1 MREGIEIEIKKIL
14 AIEQETEQRG
24 IIFTYNKTENTE
36 VKSEIKKKVLKPKEL
51 AFVFYRTSVSWYTIK
66 IRHSVAYPIYTL
78 YKE

>member
-14 AIEQETEQRG
+14 AIEHETEQRG

-36 VKSEIKKKVLKPKEL
+36 VKSEIKKKVSKPKEL
-51 AFVFYRTSVSWYTIK
+51 AVVFYRTSVSWYTIK
-66 IRHSVAYPIYTL
+66 IRDSVAYPIYTL

>member
-36 VKSEIKKKVLKPKEL
+36 VKSEKKSIEAK
-51 AFVFYRTSVSWYTIK
+51 RTGLRILSN
-66 IRHSVAYPIYTL
+66 
-78 YKE
+78 